1 MELAERVGVPVD
13 RMREILEE
21 SRAMGIV
28 EPTPRGW
35 RLTPEAAMELG
46 PALRDL
52 SLPSDDASRPAR
64 RRREQWDMAA

>member
-28 EPTPRGW
+28 EPTSRGW
-35 RLTPEAAMELG
+35 RLTPAAAKDLG

-52 SLPSDDASRPAR
+52 SLPSHDLSRPAPHRDVLER
-64 RRREQWDMAA
+64 RAA